1 MVPKMEFLVL
11 KYPSRL
17 VSLCHQNETFDLP
30 NLQRLRV
37 SNIPSM
43 ETFSRANLNTPLLRS
58 VHITFVKKLRLGNL
72 NDTISYAQQSLVCDF
87 LMLYAKIRKI

>member
-1 MVPKMEFLVL
+1 MPCTQGSSKVGQFVIRMKLF
-11 KYPSRL
+11 
-17 VSLCHQNETFDLP
+17 NLP

-58 VHITFVKKLRLGNL
+58 VHITFVKKLWLGNL

>member
-1 MVPKMEFLVL
+1 MPCTQGSSKVGQFVIRMKLF
-11 KYPSRL
+11 
-17 VSLCHQNETFDLP
+17 NLP

-43 ETFSRANLNTPLLRS
+43 ETFSRSNLNTPLLRS

-87 LMLYAKIRKI
+87 LMLYAKIRQI